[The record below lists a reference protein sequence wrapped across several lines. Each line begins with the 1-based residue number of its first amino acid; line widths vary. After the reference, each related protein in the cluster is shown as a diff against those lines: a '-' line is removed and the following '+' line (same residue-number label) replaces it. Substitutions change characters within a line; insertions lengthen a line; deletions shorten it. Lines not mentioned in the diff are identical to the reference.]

1 VDGGIMA
8 IKGTIN
14 FLINVVPDGTSLSVA
29 LTLASTPLI
38 VYLSP
43 GYAFNPAFNP
53 SSVTLSGVTNLR
65 SSDGQTITGSVA
77 SGVLTI
83 NWPVAPTGPQVT
95 VTGNFLF

>member
-1 VDGGIMA
+1 MA
-8 IKGTIN
+8 IVATIN
-14 FLINVVPDGTSLSVA
+14 FSVNLVPDGTSTSVT
-29 LTLASTPLI
+29 LTLSKVPLT

-43 GYAFNPAFNP
+43 GFEFNPAFSA

-65 SSDGQTITGSVA
+65 SSDGQIITGSVA

-83 NWPVAPTGPQVT
+83 NWPVAPTGSQIT